1 MNTKE
6 ILAELQKAGSEST
19 KKIQLKHGA
28 KEPVYGVKVE
38 DLKKIQKMIK
48 ANQQQIAM
56 ELYETGIADAM
67 YLAGLIADGSRMTK
81 KELQTWAERA
91 NQTMITEY
99 TVPWVTS
106 ENQDGW
112 ELALKWIDSP
122 KENIACTGWATLA
135 NIMSTRPD
143 DTLDIQVLGSLL
155 QRIEKEIGNAPNRV
169 RYCMNAYVIAA
180 GSFIK
185 DLNKPAISTGKKIG
199 TVEVDMGGTYC
210 KVPFAPDYI
219 KKVVDK
225 GYLGKKRKA
234 IKC

>member
-1 MNTKE
+1 
-6 ILAELQKAGSEST
+6 
-19 KKIQLKHGA
+19 
-28 KEPVYGVKVE
+28 
-38 DLKKIQKMIK
+38 
-48 ANQQQIAM
+48 M

-67 YLAGLIADGSRMTK
+67 YLAGLVADGSKMTK
-81 KELQTWAERA
+81 KELQSWADKA
-91 NQTMITEY
+91 NQAMITEY

-106 ENQDGW
+106 ENQQGW
-112 ELALKWIDSP
+112 ELALQWIDSP
-122 KENIACTGWATLA
+122 KENIACAGWATLS
-135 NIMSTRPD
+135 NIMSTRAD
-143 DTLDIQVLGSLL
+143 ETLDIPVLGSLL
-155 QRIEKEIGNAPNRV
+155 QRIEKEIGNAPDRV

-185 DLNKPAISTGKKIG
+185 DLNKTAISTGQKIG
-199 TVEVDMGGTYC
+199 NVEVDMGGTYC

>member
-28 KEPVYGVKVE
+28 KEPFYGVKVE
-38 DLKKIQKMIK
+38 DLKKIQKKIRS
-48 ANQQQIAM
+48 NQQQIAM

-67 YLAGLIADGSRMTK
+67 YLAGLVADGSKMTK
-81 KELQTWAERA
+81 KELQAWAERA

-99 TVPWVTS
+99 TVPWVAS

-122 KENIACTGWATLA
+122 KENIACTGWATLT

-143 DTLDIQVLGSLL
+143 DTLDIGVLGSLL

-180 GSFIK
+180 GSFIIN
-185 DLNKPAISTGKKIG
+185 LNKPAISTGKKIG

-210 KVPFAPDYI
+210 KVPFAPAYI